1 MSHKPITPFRL
12 FKVLMSILIYITASA
27 GWLFFAAHDLISSNF
42 DLDVVGG
49 FFGTAV
55 WLIATACLCLLIA
68 TPKRGQPA
76 KTTEKD
82 Q

>member
-1 MSHKPITPFRL
+1 MSRKQITPFQL
-12 FKVLMSILIYITASA
+12 FKVLMSLLLYVSVSA
-27 GWLFFAAHDLISSNF
+27 GWLFFAARDLISSSS

-55 WLIATACLCLLIA
+55 WLIATACLFLFIT
-68 TPKRGQPA
+68 TPKPGQSA
-76 KTTEKD
+76 NTTEKD